1 MGRRLLFGLLIFILS
16 PVLLSTQEGG
26 GGSSADEP
34 AVEPEA
40 FIVPIHGEIDR
51 PLAVYIT
58 RSAER
63 ARDAGVSYVIFDIDT
78 FGGRVDSAL
87 EITTQIGALT
97 DIETIAYVRVRP
109 EGTGVSWSAG
119 AIISMAADRIYMAPG
134 TSMGA
139 AAPVLQSPG
148 GGQEA
153 ASEKTVSAVRTQMAA
168 LAEKN
173 GYPRPIALA
182 MVDADVEALEV
193 LVDGERRIITGD
205 ELSRLEEEA
214 EAGGPAVEVERTIS
228 EAGKLLSLTAGE
240 MERFGVSSGSPA
252 TFDELYGELGVAPEA
267 VVEIAPDSADQIVSV
282 LTGGAFTSLLILVGL
297 VALFLEITSPGF
309 GIPGSVAV
317 IAFSLIF
324 TANFMLGRVGSL
336 ELLLFMAGLV
346 LLLLEVFV
354 IPGFGVAGISGLA
367 LLVVSLVLSMQ
378 GFVVPEFDWQWARLN
393 RNVLLVLANTVGAF
407 LLFGGFAYLF
417 GRTNM
422 FSRLKL
428 ADTQETSAG
437 FTVQTNEVRDR
448 YLGRTGRAVS
458 TLRPAGSA
466 DIDDERMSVESDGE
480 WIEAGASIEVVRVDG
495 NRIIVRE
502 REE

>member
-1 MGRRLLFGLLIFILS
+1 MGRGLLIGLW
-16 PVLLSTQEGG
+16 LLIVSLVPAFAQDGG
-26 GGSSADEP
+26 P
-34 AVEPEA
+34 APDPSEVSDPDA
-40 FIVPIHGEIDR
+40 YVVPIHGAIDR
-51 PLAVYIT
+51 PLAVYIS
-58 RSAER
+58 RSVER
-63 ARDAGVSYVIFDIDT
+63 ARADDVSFVIFDIDT

-87 EITTQIGALT
+87 EITTRIGSLT
-97 DIETIAYVRVRP
+97 DIETVAYVRVRP

-148 GGQEA
+148 GGQES

-173 GYPRPIALA
+173 GYPRAIALA
-182 MVDADVEALEV
+182 MVDADVRALEALV
-193 LVDGERRIITGD
+193 GAERRIVTGE
-205 ELSRLEEEA
+205 ELARLQEEA
-214 EAGGPAVEVERTIS
+214 EAGGPTVEVESTIS
-228 EAGKLLSLTAGE
+228 EEGKLLSLTAGE
-240 MERFGVSSGSPA
+240 MERYGVSSGSPA
-252 TFDELYGELGVAPEA
+252 TFDELYGVLGVEA
-267 VVEIAPDSADQIVSV
+267 ERVIELAPDSADRIVSV
-282 LTGGAFTSLLILVGL
+282 ITGSAFTSLLILAGL

-317 IAFSLIF
+317 IAFSLLF
-324 TANFMLGRVGSL
+324 TANFMLGRVASL
-336 ELLLFMAGLV
+336 ELLLFMGGLV

-354 IPGFGVAGISGLA
+354 IPGFGVAGISGLV
-367 LLVVSLVLSMQ
+367 LLLSSLILSMQ
-378 GFVVPEFDWQWARLN
+378 GFIVPEFDWQWDLLN

-407 LLFGGFAYLF
+407 LAFAGFAYLF
-417 GRTNM
+417 GRTDM

-437 FTVQTNEVRDR
+437 FTVQTNDVRER

-466 DIDDERMSVESDGE
+466 DIDDERVSVESDGE
-480 WIEAGASIEVVRVDG
+480 WIDAGTEIEVIRVDG
-495 NRIIVRE
+495 NRIIVRS
-502 REE
+502 RS